1 MSNTTQNKEIDE
13 SLYSRQLYVLGKEAM
28 LKMQKAN
35 VLIVGLKGLGIEIAK
50 NVSLAGVKSLDLF
63 DPFNAE
69 LTDLSSQFFL
79 NENTDLGVPRDVS
92 SQKKLV
98 ELNNYV
104 PIKTVTFPNNKIV
117 DDLNQLLNY
126 QVIVLTS
133 DLITL
138 EDKVTIDEFCHK
150 NNLCFISTETNGLF
164 ANVFVDFG
172 EEFQVIDVDGEEL
185 KSGMIS
191 DIDSNGI
198 VTTLDATRHNLHDE
212 SYVKF
217 TEVEGIPSLN
227 DGEVYKVTVLGPFAF
242 KIDKPIDNSSK
253 YIKGGIFHE
262 VKVPVKI
269 SFKSLKENLA
279 DPEYFF
285 PDFAK
290 FDRPQQL
297 HLAYIALDLYKNK
310 FGSYP
315 RPMSETDAK
324 TFIELVQSVEKQYP
338 SILQGASLNTDLLKE
353 VAFQARGDIPG
364 MQAFVG
370 GMVAQE
376 VLKACSGKFTPL
388 KQFMYFDSLESLPEQ
403 DKYVRNEET
412 CKPLNTRY
420 DNQIAVFGLNFQQAI
435 ANLKVFL
442 VGSGAI
448 GCEMLK
454 NWALTG
460 LGSGPEG
467 KIFITDNDSIEKS
480 NLNRQFLFRSPDVG
494 KNKSEVA
501 AKAVIEMNKH
511 LTDKIVT
518 SIQKVGPET
527 EDVFDEVF
535 WKNLDIVTNALDN
548 IDART
553 YVDRRCVFFK
563 KPLLESGTLGTK
575 GNTQVVI
582 PNLTESYSSSRDPPE
597 KAIPLCTL
605 RSFPNKIDHTIAWAK
620 SLFQGYFVD
629 APENVNMYLTQENF
643 VDQLI
648 SQGGDAVAIVD
659 SIVKFVEE
667 KPTNFEDCIKWARLQ
682 FQKAFHDDIKQLLFN
697 FPKDAKNSKGE
708 PFWVGGKRAPK
719 PLVFDI
725 DNINHFE
732 FVVGAANLRAFV
744 YGIEGDALGAAS
756 DKSLYKNIIDN
767 TEVPEFEPKSDF
779 KIAATEEEAEQ
790 LKKSFEDESS
800 PDSLT
805 SLINKLPTKESL
817 KTIQFN
823 VVDFEKD
830 DDTNHHIEFINAASN
845 DRALNYGIETADK
858 SKTKFIAGRIIPA
871 IATTT
876 ALVAGLVNLELCK
889 VVDGKTNIEKYT
901 NGYVNLALPFLA
913 FSDPIASPKGKYN
926 NTEYD
931 KIWDRFELPGTIT
944 LQGLIDYF
952 ENLQLEVTMISQG
965 VSLIYASFW
974 GSKKLKERLDL
985 SIPALVEMVN
995 KKPIDSHVKNLVLEV
1010 CVDDANGEEVDIP
1023 FCTVVL

>member
-1 MSNTTQNKEIDE
+1 MSTAQNKEIDE

-69 LTDLSSQFFL
+69 LSDLSSQFFL
-79 NENTDLGVPRDVS
+79 NENTDLGIPRDVS

-104 PIKTVTFPNNKIV
+104 PIKTVSFPNNKIV

-133 DLITL
+133 DLVSL
-138 EDKVTIDEFCHK
+138 QDKVIIDEFCHK
-150 NNLCFISTETNGLF
+150 NNLCFISAETNGLF

-172 EEFQVIDVDGEEL
+172 KEFQVIDVDGEEL

-191 DIDSNGI
+191 DIDANGV

-217 TEVEGIPSLN
+217 TEVEGLDSLN
-227 DGEVYKVTVLGPFAF
+227 SGEIYKVTVIGPFAF
-242 KIDKPIDNSSK
+242 KIDKPIDTNSK

-269 SFKSLKENLA
+269 SFKSLKENLT

-297 HLAYIALDLYKNK
+297 HLAYIALDSYKNK
-310 FGSYP
+310 YGSYP
-315 RPMSETDAK
+315 KPMSQSDAK
-324 TFIELVQSVEKQYP
+324 AFLDIVQSVETKYP
-338 SILQGASLNTDLLKE
+338 
-353 VAFQARGDIPG
+353 
-364 MQAFVG
+364 
-370 GMVAQE
+370 
-376 VLKACSGKFTPL
+376 
-388 KQFMYFDSLESLPEQ
+388 
-403 DKYVRNEET
+403 
-412 CKPLNTRY
+412 PLNTRY
-420 DNQIAVFGLNFQQAI
+420 DNQIAVFGLEFQKAI

-460 LGSGPEG
+460 LASGPEG
-467 KIFITDNDSIEKS
+467 KIYITDNDSIEKS
-480 NLNRQFLFRSPDVG
+480 NLNRQFLFRSADVG

-501 AKAVIEMNKH
+501 AKAVIEMNKD
-511 LTDKIVT
+511 LSGKIET

-527 EDVFDEVF
+527 EDVFDDAF

-620 SLFQGYFVD
+620 SLFQGFFVD
-629 APENVNMYLTQENF
+629 APENVNMFLTQENF

-648 SQGGDAVAIVD
+648 SQGGDAIGIVE
-659 SIVKFVEE
+659 SIIKFVEE
-667 KPTNFEDCIKWARLQ
+667 KPSNFEDCIKWARLQ

-719 PLVFDI
+719 PLQFDI
-725 DNINHFE
+725 NNINHFE

-744 YGIEGDALGAAS
+744 YGIEGDAEGALPS
-756 DKSLYKNIIDN
+756 KTLYKSVIDN
-767 TEVPEFEPKSDF
+767 LEIPEFQPKSDI

-790 LKKSFEDESS
+790 LKKSYEDGSS

-805 SLINKLPTKESL
+805 SLINNLPSKETL
-817 KTIQFN
+817 KNMTCN

-830 DDTNHHIEFINAASN
+830 DDSNHHIEFINAASN
-845 DRALNYGIETADK
+845 DRAMNYGIETADK

-889 VVDGKTNIEKYT
+889 VVDGKTDIEKYT

-913 FSDPIASPKGKYN
+913 FSDPIASPKGQYN

-931 KIWDRFELPGTIT
+931 KIWDRFELQGTMT

-952 ENLQLEVTMISQG
+952 EELKLEVTMISQG

-974 GSKKLKERLDL
+974 GSKKLKERLNL
-985 SIPALVEMVN
+985 TIPELVEMVN
-995 KKPIDSHVKNLVLEV
+995 KKPIDSHVKTLVLEI